1 MTDDGVPQERGAHAT
16 GDSQD
21 RDRQPVG
28 SGARATVRPPAKD
41 PMKSFRGVMAGALVL
56 EAITVGLAVPVVAR
70 LGGGVGTAGGWAV
83 IAVAVALVV
92 CCGFLRRRWIVPV
105 ILALQL
111 ALIAL
116 VVALTAVAIIGVVF
130 LAFWLWALWLRR
142 DVARRMAAGLLPS
155 QQSPEGTG
163 HPGSA

>member
-1 MTDDGVPQERGAHAT
+1 VTDDDVPQERRARVT
-16 GDSQD
+16 EDSAA
-21 RDRQPVG
+21 P
-28 SGARATVRPPAKD
+28 AAIRPPAKD
-41 PMKSFRGVMAGALVL
+41 PMKSFRGVMAGALIL

-70 LGGGVGTAGGWAV
+70 LGGGVDTAGGWAV
-83 IAVAVALVV
+83 IAVAVALVA

-116 VVALTAVAIIGVVF
+116 VVALTAVAVIGVLF

-155 QQSPEGTG
+155 QQSPDRTGHEGT
-163 HPGSA
+163 A